1 MRLKTLE
8 FDFRSMHKSEG
19 FFFSFL
25 LPPWFGVLNGFGES
39 VQERRADCV
48 LVAFIARR
56 ATSKFQLR
64 ISIGK
69 PQRVVAGP
77 SIS

>member
-1 MRLKTLE
+1 MRG
-8 FDFRSMHKSEG
+8 S
-19 FFFSFL
+19 SFL
-25 LPPWFGVLNGFGES
+25 SFLPPWFGELNGFGES
-39 VQERRADCV
+39 VQEGRADCV
-48 LVAFIARR
+48 LVVFIAKR
-56 ATSKFQLR
+56 AISKFQLR